1 MTKSTGEERI
11 AEGISFSSSDL
22 RKLVIP
28 LVAEQLLAIAVGL
41 ADSLMVA
48 GISNEAVSAVSL
60 IDSLSAFIIYLF
72 AAFAAGGAVVAGQYL
87 GRRDEKKA
95 RRAAEQLVVLLA
107 GVALAMMAV
116 FYVGEELVLRSMF
129 GKVEPTVMENAQRYY
144 HIVMGSLPFIALYNG
159 GTALM
164 RAMQRS
170 DVTFRISLLM
180 NGFNVCGNALLIYGF
195 GMGVEGA
202 AIPTLVS
209 RAAAAVVILAMFRDP
224 TLVLHLREM
233 RHYRPDG
240 RLIKNILSIGVPS
253 GLENGV
259 FHFGRLALTS
269 LISTF
274 GTASIMANAIG
285 NVIGSFHIFAS
296 GAIGL
301 AMTAVVSRCVGAG
314 DYAAAR
320 KYNLQLLRWC
330 YLLQGSI
337 NLALLLA
344 TPLVL
349 RAYHAEGE
357 TAWLGAWVLIIHC
370 ICATFFYPT
379 SSPLANTLRAAG
391 DARFTML
398 VTVFT
403 ICISRVAAG
412 HVLGRFMGLGVIGVY
427 LAYTLDCF
435 VRSVIFVHRYRG
447 TKWQHEAVK

>member
-1 MTKSTGEERI
+1 MTKTERLAGGI
-11 AEGISFSSSDL
+11 AFSGADL

-60 IDSLSAFIIYLF
+60 VDSLSAFVIYLF
-72 AAFAAGGAVVAGQYL
+72 SAFAAGGAVVAGQYL
-87 GRRDEKKA
+87 GKRDGEKA
-95 RRAAEQLVVLLA
+95 RRAAEQLTVLLA
-107 GVALAMMAV
+107 AVSLAMLAALYLGEGAV
-116 FYVGEELVLRSMF
+116 LQVMF
-129 GKVEPTVMENAQRYY
+129 GEVEPAVMDNARRYY
-144 HIVMGSLPFIALYNG
+144 HLVMGSLPFIALYNG
-159 GTALM
+159 GAALM
-164 RAMQRS
+164 RAMHRS

-180 NGFNVCGNALLIYGF
+180 NGVNVCGNALLIYGF

-209 RAAAAVVILAMFRDP
+209 RATAAAVILLMLCDP
-224 TLVLHLREM
+224 SLTLHLRGI
-233 RHYRPDG
+233 RRYRPDG
-240 RLIKNILSIGVPS
+240 RLMKTILVLGVPS

-259 FHFGRLALTS
+259 FHFGRLAMTS

-274 GTASIMANAIG
+274 GTASIMANAMG

-296 GAIGL
+296 AAIGL
-301 AMTAVVSRCVGAG
+301 AMTAVVSQCVGAG

-320 KYNLQLLRWC
+320 KYNRALLKWC
-330 YLLQGSI
+330 YLLQGGI

-357 TAWLGAWVLIIHC
+357 TARLGAWVLVIHC
-370 ICATFFYPT
+370 LCATFLYPT
-379 SSPLANTLRAAG
+379 SSPLSNTLRAAG
-391 DARFTML
+391 DARYTML
-398 VTVFT
+398 VTVAT
-403 ICISRVAAG
+403 ICLSRIAAG
-412 HVLGRFMGLGVIGVY
+412 HVLGRYMGLGVIGVY

-435 VRSVIFVHRYRG
+435 VRSVIFIRRYRG
-447 TKWQHEAVK
+447 TAWQHEAVQ